1 MKFNNNLGFVKMTI
15 FSHRMC
21 VLELIFYTRLSQ
33 SSPARH
39 TV

>member
-21 VLELIFYTRLSQ
+21 VLELIFNTRFPQ
-33 SSPARH
+33 SSPTR
-39 TV
+39 